1 MGQYIIYFGHCY
13 TNTSSSR
20 TMTGQLVIG
29 NKNASVCYFSVLT
42 FIVEIFTVKHLCEV
56 NSATS

>member
-13 TNTSSSR
+13 TNT
-20 TMTGQLVIG
+20 LVIG
-29 NKNASVCYFSVLT
+29 NTNASVCYFSVLT